1 MARQLL
7 PAAVL
12 AIPALLAP
20 AGAGA
25 AAPAAL
31 PALAGTWVGVLKAGG
46 ADLHLAVHVSGEGAA
61 LAGAF
66 DSLDQGALGLPLADV
81 RQTGGALS
89 FAVPSVHG
97 RYEGVW
103 NAAAGRFEGTWSQGG
118 GALPLALSR
127 GEAAKRPVVQGLDG
141 AWDGVLDVGAMG
153 HLRVVLSFATT
164 ASGTTAAFS
173 SPDQGPGA
181 VPATTLARTGDAVVV
196 EFSAIKARFEAALSP
211 DGKVL
216 AGRFVQN
223 GAPIALAL
231 AHRETGASAPLA
243 RARPQNPTPP
253 FPYAAIEVGYQNP
266 KEGNHIAG
274 TLTVPEGHAP
284 FPAVLLITGSGLQD
298 RDETI
303 LGHKPFLILADY
315 LTRRGVAVLRV
326 DDRTMGGSTGDVL
339 HATTADFATDVEAG
353 VAFLKTRADVDPRKI
368 GLIGHSEGGLI
379 APMVA
384 ARNPA
389 VAFIVML
396 AGPGLRG
403 DEIILEQQRL
413 VAKAMG
419 TSADQVEKQGRQQRA
434 LIKAV
439 MNAPDGPSARTAAAA
454 ILVQG
459 GMPTQQAEAAAEQTA
474 SPWFRY
480 FLAYDPIPALKKVK
494 VPVLALGGSLDLQV
508 PAEADLAAIR
518 VALKDNPDVTVAEL
532 PGLNHLFQTAK
543 TGAPSEYREI
553 EETIAPIAL
562 RTVGD
567 WILAHTRP

>member
-1 MARQLL
+1 
-7 PAAVL
+7 
-12 AIPALLAP
+12 
-20 AGAGA
+20 
-25 AAPAAL
+25 
-31 PALAGTWVGVLKAGG
+31 
-46 ADLHLAVHVSGEGAA
+46 
-61 LAGAF
+61 
-66 DSLDQGALGLPLADV
+66 
-81 RQTGGALS
+81 
-89 FAVPSVHG
+89 
-97 RYEGVW
+97 
-103 NAAAGRFEGTWSQGG
+103 
-118 GALPLALSR
+118 
-127 GEAAKRPVVQGLDG
+127 
-141 AWDGVLDVGAMG
+141 
-153 HLRVVLSFATT
+153 
-164 ASGTTAAFS
+164 
-173 SPDQGPGA
+173 
-181 VPATTLARTGDAVVV
+181 
-196 EFSAIKARFEAALSP
+196 
-211 DGKVL
+211 
-216 AGRFVQN
+216 
-223 GAPIALAL
+223 
-231 AHRETGASAPLA
+231 
-243 RARPQNPTPP
+243 
-253 FPYAAIEVGYQNP
+253 
-266 KEGNHIAG
+266 
-274 TLTVPEGHAP
+274 
-284 FPAVLLITGSGLQD
+284 
-298 RDETI
+298 
-303 LGHKPFLILADY
+303 
-315 LTRRGVAVLRV
+315 VLRV

-439 MNAPDGPSARTAAAA
+439 MNGPSARTAAAA